1 MSVSGGIITGMGT
14 TIGPSANGDLQTAFG
29 VSQMGKAWFFSTAPI
44 RMGAKNKPFLNTSPT
59 FTDMNARN
67 TARANANYGLTIPTM
82 TQAEI
87 QAMTGEGWTL
97 HRPNGTSYPRRAQD
111 FEGYYHAAPYAPLYC
126 TAPATIV
133 ANTINSNSLNPC
145 AFFVYQKSGQLADK
159 QPDATGGTS
168 TTSAGRSST
177 QIAACL
183 EASELK
189 ADSTIITSL
198 TNPYLGIAVFSGTTF
213 KGFAGCT
220 SKLIA
225 SQSTRDNDM
234 FIVRLAAFSALGVG
248 TYTGKA
254 CIRYGSAVGGY
265 GYVPLPAI
273 SGVCNNN
280 FTVKIGG
287 QDMYDAYQVNVK
299 TDGTPSAAGS
309 AVRLRTTSTT
319 IYVTIKVHNGSGIVH
334 DTASGDVNKWILVT
348 NLNGS
353 VVKRGESSSTPVNR
367 DVTSTPYNYTPA
379 AMHMDVNGDCLIS
392 YQITNCWSPT
402 QGQVVAISSGSISL
416 TCRLYYN
423 STSAPF
429 NRPSSGQL
437 LLDIV
442 YGT

>member
-1 MSVSGGIITGMGT
+1 MSVSSGIITNMGKKL
-14 TIGPSANGDLQTAFG
+14 GVSSDGDLQVVFST
-29 VSQMGKAWFFSTAPI
+29 SQTGQAWFFASAPI
-44 RMGAKNKPFLNTSPT
+44 RMGAKYKPFNNTSVT
-59 FTDMNARN
+59 FADMNARN

-87 QAMTGEGWTL
+87 QAMTGDGWTL

-111 FEGYYHAAPYAPLYC
+111 FEGYYNAAPYAPLYC
-126 TAPATIV
+126 TASATIV

-159 QPDATGGTS
+159 QPDAAGGTS

-234 FIVRLAAFSALGVG
+234 FIVRLAAFTGIGLG

-254 CIRYGSAVGGY
+254 CIRYGSELGGY
-265 GYVPLPAI
+265 MYVPLPAI
-273 SGVCNNN
+273 SGVCYNN

-287 QDMYDAYQVNVK
+287 ADLYTYSKRGLSTSNTASS
-299 TDGTPSAAGS
+299 TGTI
-309 AVRLRTTSTT
+309 TTTLSTV
-319 IYVTIKVHNGSGIVH
+319 YVTIRVTAPAGIAHQSNASNSGW
-334 DTASGDVNKWILVT
+334 TLVT
-348 NLNGS
+348 TVTGKVNGFNITPPDRRLS
-353 VVKRGESSSTPVNR
+353 MANYYPGTSTFLSIPAGGSTDITFRIDKVWNQDPTSSATV
-367 DVTSTPYNYTPA
+367 VTSGYVDIECY
-379 AMHMDVNGDCLIS
+379 LK
-392 YQITNCWSPT
+392 Y
-402 QGQVVAISSGSISL
+402 SSGGVDTDFTRAAQQTVL
-416 TCRLYYN
+416 RVN
-423 STSAPF
+423 
-429 NRPSSGQL
+429 
-437 LLDIV
+437 
-442 YGT
+442 YG